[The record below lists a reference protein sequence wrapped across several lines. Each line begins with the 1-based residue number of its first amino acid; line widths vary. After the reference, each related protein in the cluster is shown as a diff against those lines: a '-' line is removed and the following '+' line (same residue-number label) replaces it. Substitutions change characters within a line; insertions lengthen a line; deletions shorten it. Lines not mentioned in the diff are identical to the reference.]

1 MEDTKPKAVD
11 SKPQVDGATGD
22 DENINLFVADQ
33 SGGAPVQFRIKKTT
47 PFRKLMDAYCK
58 KLGLSKQ
65 DVRFTFDGNRLRE
78 QDNPKACGVEDGDEI
93 DVFQQQQG
101 GAEGAFLIRSSGR

>member
-11 SKPQVDGATGD
+11 SKPQVDGAVGE
-22 DENINLFVADQ
+22 DENINLSVVDQ

-47 PFRKLMDAYCK
+47 PFRKLMDAYCN
-58 KLGLSKQ
+58 KLGLSKEA
-65 DVRFTFDGNRLRE
+65 VRFTFDGNRIRE

-93 DVFQQQQG
+93 DVFQMQQG
-101 GAEGAFLIRSSGR
+101 GAEGAFLI